1 MTPDAS
7 GPVVVIGATGQQ
19 GGAVLTA
26 LLDAGVPVR
35 AAVRDTAAPKA
46 LDAARRGAELVAGDL
61 GSADSLHRVFD
72 GASAAF
78 AMTTFSGPA
87 GIEGEVERGRMLAEA
102 ASKAD
107 LPFLVYSSVG
117 GVERGSG
124 VPHFESK
131 YRIEQFL
138 REQVPVAFVRPTFF
152 MENLLS
158 MVQRTDEGATLSM
171 PLPKG
176 IALQMVSVRTIGAV
190 SAALLVSPPEPGSSV
205 EIATDELTGEQ
216 MASKFAERLDAV
228 TQYQEIPLSAIA
240 DDADQSAMWQWF
252 ARLPAYRADF
262 ARTRELAGHGDDL
275 STWLTRQ
282 QLPRKA
288 ETDSHGRA

>member
-1 MTPDAS
+1 MAANSTS
-7 GPVVVIGATGQQ
+7 GPVVVVGSTGQQ
-19 GGAVLTA
+19 GGAVLAA
-26 LLDAGVPVR
+26 LLDAGVRVR
-35 AAVRDTAAPKA
+35 AAVRDVAAPKA
-46 LDAARRGAELVAGDL
+46 LEAARRGADVVVADL
-61 GSADSLHRVFD
+61 GSAESLQRLFD

-87 GIEGEVERGRMLAEA
+87 GIEGEVEHGRMLAEA
-102 ASKAD
+102 AAKTD

-117 GVERGSG
+117 GAERGSG

-138 REQVPVAFVRPTFF
+138 RDVVPVAFVRPTFF

-158 MVQRTDEGATLSM
+158 MVRRSEEAAVLSM
-171 PLPKG
+171 PLPKD

-190 SAALLVSPPEPGSSV
+190 AAALLISPPAPDSAI
-205 EIATDELTGEQ
+205 EIANDELTGEQ
-216 MASKFAERLDAV
+216 MASKIAERFNVA
-228 TQYQEIPLSAIA
+228 TQYREIPLGSLV

-252 ARLPAYRADF
+252 TQLPAYRADF
-262 ARTRELAGHGDDL
+262 TRTRELTGYRDDL

-282 QLPRKA
+282 QL
-288 ETDSHGRA
+288 D